1 MKTKRSIQTKWLIT
15 IVIALMTVMFVSLF
29 CLMRVYAEPDS
40 QSSQDLT
47 QSVTVEQKK
56 DGDSDYKVTFKI
68 NSDAAKAGDYFTV
81 TLPDGLTIKNQ
92 DNLSLTPSADD
103 KTQSASVKIQGK
115 TVTVT
120 MTDYAASHYDLSG
133 SLTFKN
139 AQGGAPSTEG
149 TLSGTAYGTLSIQ
162 NTASDDDSLGVSGA
176 QLVIKNKSDGSV
188 AATVKTDGSG
198 KAEANQ
204 LKAGDYTVG
213 TQTAAAGYEKSEAAD
228 ITIKSG
234 EAQTLVIA
242 SDPQK
247 VDIKVNRIWD
257 DSDNQDGVRPKT
269 IKLTLY
275 AEGSSDPV
283 DETSISAGEGWTT
296 AFSVRKYDKDG
307 KAIRYTVKEA
317 SVTDYD
323 LSQMGSM
330 EGGFL
335 LIHKHTPDTIDIPV
349 RITWTDHKNRYD
361 DRPSAVVVTLL
372 KNGEPADSQ
381 IVIANSSGQW
391 KTMFEAVDEYEKGE
405 KIQYTVTENK
415 LTGYSTKIDGTKISN
430 CLKTEAQDQQMAD
443 EAKRQQQSITF
454 LKAMVR
460 HPLQTLWSWLKS
472 LF

>member
-1 MKTKRSIQTKWLIT
+1 MKTNLSIQTKWLIT
-15 IVIALMTVMFVSLF
+15 FVIALMTVMLVSLF
-29 CLMRVYAEPDS
+29 CLMRVHAEPDN

-68 NSDAAKAGDYFTV
+68 NSDVAKAGDYFTV

-103 KTQSASVKIQGK
+103 KTQSASVKVQGK

-120 MTDYAASHYDLSG
+120 LTDYAASHYDLSG

-162 NTASDDDSLGVSGA
+162 DTASDDDSLGVSGA

-204 LKAGDYTVG
+204 LKAGDYTVE
-213 TQTAAAGYEKSEAAD
+213 TQTAAAGYEKSETAD
-228 ITIKSG
+228 VTIKSG
-234 EAQTLVIA
+234 ETQTLVIA

-257 DSDNQDGVRPKT
+257 DSDDQDGVRPKT

-296 AFSVRKYDKDG
+296 AFSVRKYGADG
-307 KAIRYTVKEA
+307 KAIRYTVNEA